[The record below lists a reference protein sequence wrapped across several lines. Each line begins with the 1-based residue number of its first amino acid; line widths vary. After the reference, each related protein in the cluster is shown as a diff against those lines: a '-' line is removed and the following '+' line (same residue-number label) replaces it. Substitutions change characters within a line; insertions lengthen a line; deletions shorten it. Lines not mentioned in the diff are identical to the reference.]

1 MQLRVLRGEL
11 GRQHDENKK
20 LRSLLDQITKNYKD
34 LQAQLLVAMQK
45 QTQGC
50 RVQQVIHSLSCLTDQ
65 LPLHY
70 SIYVCLVLVGD
81 RWIFIHPYQ
90 SYEFLE

>member
-1 MQLRVLRGEL
+1 MLLIHKLFYFISKLEDLVLQLRVLRGEL

-20 LRSLLDQITKNYKD
+20 LRSLLDQITKSYKD

-50 RVQQVIHSLSCLTDQ
+50 RVEQVIHRLSCLTDQ
-65 LPLHY
+65 LPLH
-70 SIYVCLVLVGD
+70 
-81 RWIFIHPYQ
+81 
-90 SYEFLE
+90 